1 MSSSAIT
8 PGSIPSDDHPSSLRS
23 TSFVALTVTQF
34 LTATNDNIFRWLAV
48 GIGKDYF
55 PPENQSFVLVLGIIC
70 FALPYIFLSAV
81 AGYFSDRF
89 SKRDVIVWC
98 KYAEIGIMLLGILAI
113 STQMIW
119 LLFVAVFFMG
129 AQSALFSPGKLGAI
143 PELLN
148 EEKVPA
154 ANGLFGLTTIGATV
168 LGMAIGNWLSDATGY
183 RGLDAVWLSA
193 GCLLIVSISGVL
205 ASIVI
210 RRLPA
215 AAPERTFPFD
225 APQQTW
231 RDLKTLAS
239 NKALL
244 RVALGI
250 AFFWAVGSMA
260 NLNID
265 QFAWEGGGTLET
277 DKLPLLFSLI
287 LGIGLGS
294 VLAGIWSAG
303 RVELGMLTPGAIGIA
318 TFSFLLF
325 TVQGQ
330 VIDPDNALS
339 SAFIFACLFLFGL
352 GFSAGMFN
360 VPLSAYMQSRSP
372 VRTRGSIL
380 AASNFL
386 TFVGILLFSCFYGL
400 LRMEVGGSESEPAHP
415 LFSATQVFLVAS
427 LLTIPV
433 VIYVVCLIPQAT
445 LRFMAWMLSR
455 TVYRV
460 RSSGMDNIPKEGGAV
475 LASNHVTWVDGILL
489 VLTSPRPVRMVV
501 FADNFKSRLMN
512 VLGRIFGVIIIRP
525 GSKSITKSLDEAAEA
540 ARNGE
545 LVCIFPEGELSR
557 SGQVQTFKQ
566 GVIKILEK
574 ADVPVIPVYLDGL
587 WGSIF
592 SFDRGKFFWKWPRKI
607 PYPVWIH
614 FGQPIDKLDDV
625 FQLRQAVQELGAEAV
640 EHRMKND
647 ANLTRDFVIQCKKR
661 GRRLKYADSTNEER
675 SGKQLLTRT
684 LILRRLIQPL
694 LDDDEKYVGVM
705 IPPTVAAAT
714 TNTALAIDKRVA
726 VNLNYSVSAEILNN
740 CIELAGIKHVITSR
754 LAYMEF
760 KKRLKLD
767 LKDLNAELIFLE
779 DFRKTITL
787 WDKVAGAL
795 TAKLPAWVLIRKF
808 GLNSIRGDD
817 TLTIIFT
824 SGSTGI
830 PKGVMLTHANITSN
844 INAIDQ
850 VVNLKSTDTII
861 GFLPFFHV
869 FGFTVTLWSAL
880 KLDIASAFHS
890 SPLDS
895 KKIGELCRKFNG
907 TVLLATPTFLRGFIR
922 RCDPELLETLDV
934 VVTGAEKLPI
944 DLAEAFEERFGT
956 RPVEGYG
963 ATETSPLVSVNVPPS
978 RAADDTLGIRE
989 GSVGRPV
996 PGVVVKVTDLDTD
1009 EELGAEESGMLWV
1022 KGANVM
1028 KGYYGN
1034 EETTNEVLI
1043 DGWYRT
1049 GDVAKIDKDG
1059 FIHITGRISRFSKI
1073 GGEMV
1078 PHIKIEEAINEIL
1091 NAADEEGLLAA
1102 VTAVP
1107 HVKKGE
1113 RLVVLHLPFDKPIDE
1128 IRAALTSEHG
1138 LPNLFI
1144 PSNDSFLEVEEL
1156 PILGTGKLDL
1166 KGLKQVALDHFD
1178 EDSSA

>member
-1 MSSSAIT
+1 MTNSE
-8 PGSIPSDDHPSSLRS
+8 IPSDTIPAEDNPASLRS

-55 PPENQSFVLVLGIIC
+55 PENQSFVLVLGIVC
-70 FALPYIFLSAV
+70 FALPYIFLSSI
-81 AGYFSDRF
+81 AGFFSDRF

-119 LLFVAVFFMG
+119 LLFLAVFFMG

-143 PELLN
+143 PELLK

-168 LGMAIGNWLSDATGY
+168 LGMAIGNWLSDATGHK
-183 RGLDAVWLSA
+183 GLDALWLSA
-193 GCLLIVSISGVL
+193 GCLLLVSGLGVL
-205 ASIVI
+205 TSVVI
-210 RRLPA
+210 RRLPI
-215 AAPERTFPFD
+215 AAPDRKFPFD
-225 APQQTW
+225 VPQQTW

-239 NKALL
+239 SRAML
-244 RVALGI
+244 RVALGM

-265 QFAWEGGGTLET
+265 QFVAEGGGTLET

-318 TFSFLLF
+318 IFSFLLF
-325 TVQGQ
+325 TVQGE
-330 VIDPDNALS
+330 VIDPANFLN
-339 SAFIFACLFLFGL
+339 SAFLFACLCLFGL

-360 VPLSAYMQSRSP
+360 IPLNAYMQSRSP
-372 VRTRGSIL
+372 TRTRGSIL

-386 TFVGILLFSCFYGL
+386 TFTGILLFSCFYGF
-400 LRMEVGGSESEPAHP
+400 LRKEVGGPDNPHP
-415 LFSATQVFLVAS
+415 LLSAKQVFLVAG
-427 LLTIPV
+427 LMTIPV
-433 VIYVVCLIPQAT
+433 VIYVLCLIPQAT

-455 TVYRV
+455 SIYRV
-460 RSSGMDNIPKEGGAV
+460 RSSGMENIPEEGGAV
-475 LASNHVTWVDGILL
+475 LAPNHVTWVDGILL

-501 FADNFKSRLMN
+501 FSGNFKSRLLN
-512 VLGRIFGVIIIRP
+512 FLGRIFGVIMIRP
-525 GSKSITKSLDEAAEA
+525 GDRSVSTSLEVAAEA

-557 SGQVQTFKQ
+557 SGQIQTFKR

-574 ADVPVIPVYLDGL
+574 ADVPVIPVFLDGL

-614 FGQPIDKLDDV
+614 FGEPMNKVDNV
-625 FQLRQAVQELGAEAV
+625 FQLRQAVQDLGAEAV
-640 EHRMKND
+640 DKRMKTD
-647 ANLTRDFVIQCKKR
+647 ANLTREFVFQCKKR
-661 GRRLKYADSTNEER
+661 GRRLKFADTTDQQR
-675 SGKQLLTRT
+675 SGKQLLMNT
-684 LILRRLIQPL
+684 LILRRLIRPL
-694 LDDDEKYVGVM
+694 LEDDEKYVGVM
-705 IPPTVAAAT
+705 IPPTVGAAT
-714 TNTALAIDKRVA
+714 ANTALAIDKRVA
-726 VNLNYSVSAEILNN
+726 VNLNYSVSAEVINA
-740 CIELAGIKHVITSR
+740 CIHLTGIKHILTSR

-767 LKDLNAELIFLE
+767 LDDLDAELIFLE

-787 WDKVAGAL
+787 WDKVSGAL
-795 TAKLPAWVLIRKF
+795 ASKLPAWLLVRRL
-808 GLNSIRGDD
+808 GLNSIKGDD

-844 INAIDQ
+844 IDAIDQ
-850 VVNLKSTDTII
+850 VVKLNPSDTIV
-861 GFLPFFHV
+861 GFLPFFHS

-880 KLDIASAFHS
+880 KLNIASVFHS

-895 KKIGELCRKFNG
+895 KKIGELCQQFSG
-907 TVLLATPTFLRGFIR
+907 TVLLATPTFLRGFLR
-922 RCDPELLETLDV
+922 RCDPELFATLDV
-934 VVTGAEKLPI
+934 VVTGAEKLPL
-944 DLAEAFEERFGT
+944 DLAEAFDERFGT

-978 RAADDTLGIRE
+978 RASDPSMGIRE

-996 PGVVVKVTDLDTD
+996 PGVVVKVTDLETD
-1009 EELGAEESGMLWV
+1009 EELGVEESGMLWI
-1022 KGANVM
+1022 KGPNVM
-1028 KGYYGN
+1028 KGYYAN
-1034 EETTNEVLI
+1034 EETTSEVLI
-1043 DGWYRT
+1043 DGWYRS

-1078 PHIKIEEAINEIL
+1078 PHIKIEEAINEAL
-1091 NAADEEGLLAA
+1091 NASDEDGMLAA

-1107 HVKKGE
+1107 DKKKGE
-1113 RLVVLHLPFDKPIDE
+1113 RLIVLHLPFDKPLDE
-1128 IRAALTSEHG
+1128 LRSELSSDHG

-1144 PSNDSFLEVEEL
+1144 PSNDSYLQVDEL
-1156 PILGTGKLDL
+1156 PMLGTGKLDL
-1166 KGLKQVALDHFD
+1166 KALQQVAKEHFAS
-1178 EDSSA
+1178 DSPT

>member
-1 MSSSAIT
+1 MANSE
-8 PGSIPSDDHPSSLRS
+8 IPSDTIPAEDNPASLRS

-55 PPENQSFVLVLGIIC
+55 PENQSFVLVLGIVC
-70 FALPYIFLSAV
+70 FALPYIFLSSI
-81 AGYFSDRF
+81 AGFFSDRF

-119 LLFVAVFFMG
+119 LLFLAVFFMG

-143 PELLN
+143 PELLK

-168 LGMAIGNWLSDATGY
+168 LGMAIGNWLSDATGHK
-183 RGLDAVWLSA
+183 GLDALWLSA
-193 GCLLIVSISGVL
+193 GCLLLVSGLGVL
-205 ASIVI
+205 TSVVI
-210 RRLPA
+210 RRLPI
-215 AAPERTFPFD
+215 AAPDRKFPFD

-239 NKALL
+239 SRAML
-244 RVALGI
+244 RVALGM

-265 QFAWEGGGTLET
+265 QFVAEGGGTLET

-303 RVELGMLTPGAIGIA
+303 RVELGMLTPGAMGIA
-318 TFSFLLF
+318 IFSFLLF
-325 TVQGQ
+325 TVQGE
-330 VIDPDNALS
+330 VIDPANSLN
-339 SAFIFACLFLFGL
+339 SAFLFACLCLFGL

-360 VPLSAYMQSRSP
+360 IPLNAYMQSRSP
-372 VRTRGSIL
+372 TRTRGSIL

-386 TFVGILLFSCFYGL
+386 TFTGILLFSCFYGF
-400 LRMEVGGSESEPAHP
+400 LRKEVGGPDNPHP
-415 LFSATQVFLVAS
+415 LLNAKQVFLVAS
-427 LLTIPV
+427 LMTIPV

-445 LRFMAWMLSR
+445 LRFMAWILSR
-455 TVYRV
+455 SIYRV
-460 RSSGMDNIPKEGGAV
+460 RSSGMENIPEEGGAV
-475 LASNHVTWVDGILL
+475 LAPNHVTWVDGILL

-501 FADNFKSRLMN
+501 FSGNFKSRLLN
-512 VLGRIFGVIIIRP
+512 FLGRIFGVIMIRP
-525 GSKSITKSLDEAAEA
+525 GDRSVSTSLEVAAEA
-540 ARNGE
+540 ARNGD

-557 SGQVQTFKQ
+557 SGQIQTFKR

-574 ADVPVIPVYLDGL
+574 ADVPVIPVFLDGL

-614 FGQPIDKLDDV
+614 FGEPMNKVDDV
-625 FQLRQAVQELGAEAV
+625 FQLRQAVQDLGAEAV
-640 EHRMKND
+640 DKRMKTD
-647 ANLTRDFVIQCKKR
+647 ANLTRDFVFQCKKR
-661 GRRLKYADSTNEER
+661 GRRLKYADTTGQQR
-675 SGKQLLTRT
+675 SGKQLLMNT
-684 LILRRLIQPL
+684 LILRRLIRPL
-694 LDDDEKYVGVM
+694 LEDDEKYVGVM
-705 IPPTVAAAT
+705 IPPTVGAAT
-714 TNTALAIDKRVA
+714 ANTALAIDKRVA
-726 VNLNYSVSAEILNN
+726 VNLNYSVSAEVINA
-740 CIELAGIKHVITSR
+740 CIHLTGIKHILTSR

-767 LKDLNAELIFLE
+767 LDDLDAELIFLE

-787 WDKVAGAL
+787 WDKISGAL
-795 TAKLPAWVLIRKF
+795 ASKLPAWLLVRRL
-808 GLNSIRGDD
+808 GLNSIKGDD

-844 INAIDQ
+844 IDAIDQ
-850 VVNLKSTDTII
+850 VVKLNPSDTIV
-861 GFLPFFHV
+861 GFLPFFHS

-880 KLDIASAFHS
+880 KLNIASVFHS

-895 KKIGELCRKFNG
+895 KKIGELCQQFRG
-907 TVLLATPTFLRGFIR
+907 TVLLATPTFLRGFLR
-922 RCDPELLETLDV
+922 RCDPELFATLDV
-934 VVTGAEKLPI
+934 VVTGAEKLPL
-944 DLAEAFEERFGT
+944 DLAEAFDERFGT

-978 RAADDTLGIRE
+978 RASDPSMGIRE

-996 PGVVVKVTDLDTD
+996 PGVVVKVTDLETD
-1009 EELGAEESGMLWV
+1009 EELGVEESGMLWV
-1022 KGANVM
+1022 KGPNVM
-1028 KGYYGN
+1028 KGYYAN
-1034 EETTNEVLI
+1034 EETTSEVLI
-1043 DGWYRT
+1043 DGWYRS

-1078 PHIKIEEAINEIL
+1078 PHIKIEEAINEAL
-1091 NAADEEGLLAA
+1091 NASDEDGMLAA
-1102 VTAVP
+1102 VTSVP
-1107 HVKKGE
+1107 DKKKGE
-1113 RLVVLHLPFDKPIDE
+1113 RLIVLHLPFDKPLDE
-1128 IRAALTSEHG
+1128 LRSELSSDHG

-1144 PSNDSFLEVEEL
+1144 PSNDSYLQVDEL
-1156 PILGTGKLDL
+1156 PMLGTGKLDL
-1166 KGLKQVALDHFD
+1166 KALQQVAKEHFAS
-1178 EDSSA
+1178 DSPT